1 MSKRMAWMV
10 ALASVTLVLLGGA
23 AAVWLTSDL
32 RALGFVI
39 MGVGVI
45 ASGLAAYFEWRANLP
60 HRMLAETSTIGGPRE
75 EE

>member
-1 MSKRMAWMV
+1 MNKRMAWMV
-10 ALASVTLVLLGGA
+10 ALAGVTLVLLGSA

-45 ASGLAAYFEWRANLP
+45 AAGLVAYFEWRASLRR
-60 HRMLAETSTIGGPRE
+60 RMVAETQHDRRAA
-75 EE
+75 